1 MRGEEIRAAR
11 TLLGWTKTDLAERA
25 RINRR
30 TVANIEAGKHAP
42 SQSVLLSIQRAF
54 AAAGIEFVDG
64 GPTLRAPLAP
74 SLGRPMRK
82 QFGPGS
88 ADT

>member
-11 TLLGWTKTDLAERA
+11 TLLGWSKTDLAEHA

-30 TVANIEAGKHAP
+30 TVANIETGKHAP
-42 SQSVLLSIQRAF
+42 SPSILLSIQRAF

-64 GPTLRAPLAP
+64 SPTLTATLTP
-74 SLGRPMRK
+74 SPSPVMRK
-82 QFGPGS
+82 QFEPGS